1 MSANKANF
9 FYNLSI
15 MLDAGMPLLRTVELA
30 RQSCGTKISKA
41 VPKIVSLMS
50 AGNSLS
56 DAFKKFPNLFSRF
69 DIVAVEAADRS
80 GSLPEVLRL
89 LSEWHQFLTSIKKK
103 IRSGLILPALI
114 LLIAAFVA
122 PLPSFFLG
130 QITLLQALMRS
141 LMIIGVFAIPV
152 VVIVVV
158 IKFTPQGGPLRSI
171 LDVVALRIPLLGKAL
186 KHYAVSSFCYTFYI
200 LYKAALPIT
209 DCLDLAIQSMPN
221 AVVAKRLEGGF
232 LYAEK
237 GKSIAEGFKNPFVD
251 GFVELWAMG
260 EESGQ
265 LDIVSL
271 KLAKQNREA
280 SQHYFEQFAFWLP
293 KVVYALICLEI
304 IYLILCAMQALT
316 GAISSFSSF

>member
-1 MSANKANF
+1 MARDLANF
-9 FYNLSI
+9 YYNLAI
-15 MLDAGMPLLRTVELA
+15 MLDAGLPLLRTIEVA
-30 RQSCGTKISKA
+30 RQSCGRKMSGTVLKIA
-41 VPKIVSLMS
+41 SLMS
-50 AGNSLS
+50 AGSSLP
-56 DAFKKFPNLFSRF
+56 DAMKKFPNLFSRF

-89 LSEWHQFLTSIKKK
+89 LSEWHQFSTGIRKK
-103 IRSGLILPALI
+103 IRGGLIFPALI

-130 QITLLQALMRS
+130 KITLLQALMKS
-141 LMIIGVFAIPV
+141 LLILGMFAIPAAIIIALV
-152 VVIVVV
+152 
-158 IKFTPQGGPLRSI
+158 KFTPQSGPLRAI
-171 LDVVALRIPLLGKAL
+171 LDVIALRVPFLGKAL

-221 AVVAKRLEGGF
+221 AVVAKRLEGGS
-232 LYAEK
+232 LNA
-237 GKSIAEGFKNPFVD
+237 AEGKGIADGFKSPFVD
-251 GFVELWAMG
+251 GFIELWAMG

-265 LDIVSL
+265 LDIVAL

-293 KVVYALICLEI
+293 KVVYALICLEM
-304 IYLILCAMQALT
+304 IYLILCAMQVLT
-316 GAISSFSSF
+316 GTVSSFSSF